1 MNVFLIIRLVLKLC
15 FTQILHPGSSRQIAI
30 APHSSCS
37 SCVSF
42 DIILKSNAYNTRLE
56 QGISDISRANEF
68 SSDLLLDSYSHQVH
82 QNKSME
88 CRDLETR
95 E

>member
-1 MNVFLIIRLVLKLC
+1 MAVNPR
-15 FTQILHPGSSRQIAI
+15 
-30 APHSSCS
+30 SSCL

-56 QGISDISRANEF
+56 QGTLDISRVNQF
-68 SSDLLLDSYSHQVH
+68 SSDLLLDSYSHWVH

-95 E
+95 A